1 MFNRLRNLPGLAK
14 NRNTLFSS
22 AICTSF
28 FTAAVLPLGSTSY
41 AATETPVA
49 TAVYVQALETLS
61 KQGNALV
68 TAKYDLKQWSLMKK
82 KPPLYQKIST
92 ESGIITL
99 RDDGKGGD
107 AKAYD
112 GIYSAIT
119 KFDFD
124 ALAKQYERLSSFQS
138 KFGKSALP
146 LRFAPNRQL
155 LGSEK
160 ILASTS
166 ILDAI
171 SKGVAVPLLPIGI
184 PVAINKEKSLLIRDS
199 NVVQDPSR
207 TFDICTGSGD
217 PNGVWTFKH
226 LMTEMANTAV
236 TGVTPEEFVRMWLS
250 HWESDQVINGH
261 LVSDREAGIKS
272 LIIDPWE
279 AASGGPGSQL
289 NLDLA
294 PFQLLAIVNRVD
306 LRDNVTYGGGSAG
319 EGRFVFQVME
329 NNCSPTQFTV
339 IFEYGI
345 EKNSC
350 SAVKSWGQ
358 QWTDLGSMVL
368 GSPAYNAA
376 LENITESFVQA
387 NAAPSKPNGSAL
399 NQLRTN
405 EIQLGFF
412 SGQPWQLREFVI
424 SNSGWNQHF
433 LTQNTVNQTPAN
445 SLDGTLE
452 LRNFVNSGLTE
463 VPLRWPTIA
472 DPFKGGASEAPSS
485 LFAWDEVGISP
496 RQARHEFSLN
506 TCNGCHAGETATGFT
521 HVKPGSIPASLSG
534 FMTGINVADP
544 ADGAPTRHFNDL
556 ARRAN
561 DLDAL
566 VNSSCLTQ
574 LTVPELMFPH

>member
-1 MFNRLRNLPGLAK
+1 MFNRLRNLPGFAK
-14 NRNTLFSS
+14 NRNTLFNS
-22 AICTSF
+22 AFCTSVF
-28 FTAAVLPLGSTSY
+28 AAAILPLGSTSY

-49 TAVYVQALETLS
+49 KAVYVQALETLS

-68 TAKYDLKQWSLMKK
+68 TAEYDFKQWSLRKQ

-92 ESGIITL
+92 DEGTITL

-119 KFDFD
+119 EFDFD
-124 ALAKQYERLSSFQS
+124 ALTKQYERLSSFQS
-138 KFGKSALP
+138 KFGKKALP

-155 LGSEK
+155 LGTEK
-160 ILASTS
+160 LLNSTS
-166 ILDAI
+166 IRDAI
-171 SKGVAVPLLPIGI
+171 SKGVDIPLLPIGI
-184 PVAINKEKSLLIRDS
+184 PVAINKEKSLLIRDPT
-199 NVVQDPSR
+199 VVQDPSR
-207 TFDICTGSGD
+207 TFDICTGGGD

-261 LVSDREAGIKS
+261 FVSERAAAIKS
-272 LIIDPWE
+272 LIVDPWE
-279 AASGGPGSQL
+279 AASGGPGSPL
-289 NLDLA
+289 NLELA
-294 PFQLLAIVNRVD
+294 PFQLLAIVNRAD
-306 LRDNVTYGGGSAG
+306 LRDNVAYGGGSAG
-319 EGRFVFQVME
+319 EGRFVFQVMK
-329 NNCSPTQFTV
+329 NNCTPTQFTV

-350 SAVKSWGQ
+350 SAVKNWGQ
-358 QWTDLGSMVL
+358 QWADLNSMVL
-368 GSPAYNAA
+368 GSPTYNAA

-387 NAAPSKPNGSAL
+387 NAALSKPNGSAL

-405 EIQLGFF
+405 EIELGFI
-412 SGQPWQLREFVI
+412 SGGPWQLREFVI
-424 SNSGWNQHF
+424 SNSGWSQHF
-433 LTQNTVNQTPAN
+433 LTQNTVNQTPGNA
-445 SLDGTLE
+445 LDGTLD
-452 LRNFVNSGLTE
+452 LRNFVNSGLTD

-472 DPFKGGASEAPSS
+472 EPFKGGSSEAPSS
-485 LFAWDEVGISP
+485 SFNWDEAGIFP

-521 HVKPGSIPASLSG
+521 HVKPGPIPATLSG

-544 ADGAPTRHFNDL
+544 ADGAPIRHFNDL

-574 LTVPELMFPH
+574 LTVPVLPFPH

>member
-1 MFNRLRNLPGLAK
+1 MFNRLRNLPGLVK
-14 NRNTLFSS
+14 NQNKLINRAIGTS
-22 AICTSF
+22 AL
-28 FTAAVLPLGSTSY
+28 AVAVFPLPNISH

-49 TAVYVQALETLS
+49 KAVYVQALNTLS
-61 KQGNALV
+61 RQGNALV
-68 TAKYDLKQWSLMKK
+68 TAEYDREQWGIRKQ

-92 ESGIITL
+92 EAGTIVL
-99 RDDGKGGD
+99 RDDGEDGD

-112 GIYSAIT
+112 GVYSAIT
-119 KFDFD
+119 EFDFD
-124 ALAKQYERLSSFQS
+124 ALVKQYDRLSSFQLKS
-138 KFGKSALP
+138 GKAALP

-155 LGSEK
+155 LGAEK
-160 ILASTS
+160 LLSATS
-166 ILDAI
+166 IIDAI
-171 SKGVAVPLLPIGI
+171 KNGARVPLLPIGI
-184 PVAINKEKSLLIRDS
+184 PVAINKEKSLLIRDPA
-199 NVVQDPSR
+199 VVQDPSR
-207 TFDICTGSGD
+207 TFDVCTGSGN

-226 LMTEMANTAV
+226 LMTEMANTPV

-250 HWESDQVINGH
+250 HWESDQSVNGWVVPEKNAAIH
-261 LVSDREAGIKS
+261 S

-279 AASGGPGSQL
+279 AASGGSTL

-294 PFQLLAIVNRVD
+294 PFQLLAIVNRTD
-306 LRDNVTYGGGSAG
+306 LRDNLTYGGGSAG
-319 EGRFVFQVME
+319 EGRFVFQVMDS
-329 NNCSPTQFTV
+329 NCNPTQFTV

-350 SAVKSWGQ
+350 TAVKDWGQ
-358 QWTDLGSMVL
+358 QWSDLGSMVL
-368 GSPAYNAA
+368 GSPAYNTA

-387 NAAPSKPNGSAL
+387 NAAPSRPNGSAL

-405 EIQLGFF
+405 EIELGL
-412 SGQPWQLREFVI
+412 STGDDWQLREFVI

-445 SLDGTLE
+445 TLDGTLA
-452 LRNFVNSGLTE
+452 LRNFVNSGLTD
-463 VPLRWPTIA
+463 VPLRWPSIA
-472 DPFKGGASEAPSS
+472 DPFKGGSSEADN
-485 LFAWDEVGISP
+485 FQFHWDEPGIFP

-506 TCNGCHAGETATGFT
+506 TCNGCHAGETATVFT
-521 HVKPGSIPASLSG
+521 HIKPGSIPAALSG

-574 LTVPELMFPH
+574 LTVPVLAFSH